1 MQYGNLP
8 PSTNKDNKTTN
19 YFENFFEP
27 TLTTSQNID
36 DAVLGYFEL
45 VTGDKDTGKTLAASV
60 LYVALNNGIN
70 PMTLVD
76 ELRKLKSGKRVQ
88 VKTPVNAATIV
99 VSTSY
104 EDIEQNKYSYASG
117 QIFYIPTLNTFY
129 KLIAEPQNEIYRVE
143 SVLDYKAETVT
154 TDVYNYFYIS
164 YSQEQ
169 NELNA
174 YLTMLLNSNR
184 SGTSLLGLSNTPQ
197 VSKYIIRA
205 ILP

>member
-129 KLIAEPQNEIYRVE
+129 K
-143 SVLDYKAETVT
+143 
-154 TDVYNYFYIS
+154 
-164 YSQEQ
+164 
-169 NELNA
+169 
-174 YLTMLLNSNR
+174 
-184 SGTSLLGLSNTPQ
+184 
-197 VSKYIIRA
+197 
-205 ILP
+205 